1 MARATAATIVD
12 RIDTLQRMLLE
23 GSSNSACVAH
33 ASREWGVSRRQ
44 AYRLLKRAWQRIAED
59 VDATDLSRR
68 ELVAWCIT
76 QLMEAAGVA
85 KQQKNPGSAGQTSG
99 DRHPQPPQATH
110 ANGYQ
115 LSSSN
120 S

>member
-1 MARATAATIVD
+1 MARATTAAIAE

-44 AYRLLKRAWQRIAED
+44 AYRLIKRAWQRIAED

-68 ELVAWCIT
+68 ELVAWWIT

-85 KQQKNPGSAGQTSG
+85 KQQKNPGSVVGIIRELDALVGLSPQSNALGQ
-99 DRHPQPPQATH
+99 RCRA
-110 ANGYQ
+110 
-115 LSSSN
+115 
-120 S
+120 

>member
-1 MARATAATIVD
+1 MARATTAAIAE

-23 GSSNSACVAH
+23 GSSNSVCVAH

-85 KQQKNPGSAGQTSG
+85 KQQKNPGSVVGIVRELDALVGLSPHSNALGQ
-99 DRHPQPPQATH
+99 RWR
-110 ANGYQ
+110 
-115 LSSSN
+115 
-120 S
+120 

>member
-1 MARATAATIVD
+1 MARATAATIAE

-68 ELVAWCIT
+68 ELLAGFST
-76 QLMEAAGVA
+76 QLMEAAGLA
-85 KQQKNPGSAGQTSG
+85 KHQKNPGSVVGI
-99 DRHPQPPQATH
+99 DRELDALV
-110 ANGYQ
+110 G
-115 LSSSN
+115 LSPHSN
-120 S
+120 ALDQR